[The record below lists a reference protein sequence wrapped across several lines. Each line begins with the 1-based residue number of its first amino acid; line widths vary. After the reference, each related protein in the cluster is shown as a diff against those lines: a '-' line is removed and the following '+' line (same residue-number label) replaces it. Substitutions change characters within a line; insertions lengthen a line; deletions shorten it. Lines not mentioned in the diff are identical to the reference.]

1 MLIEIFQ
8 EFTVSPRFVG
18 VFGFFIRHR
27 LLKSEYE
34 NHKKFKNEKAKHSRI
49 DTI

>member
-1 MLIEIFQ
+1 MKFSRNSQL
-8 EFTVSPRFVG
+8 VLGFVG

-49 DTI
+49 DTT